1 MKYDRIYKTFKRTK
15 TNTEF
20 KELILCIRN
29 KEVDVF
35 YIDIQNPRIASLLWA
50 WAVFLHEAGRD
61 NGVTGK
67 NRSPNHKLLF
77 QL

>member
-50 WAVFLHEAGRD
+50 
-61 NGVTGK
+61 
-67 NRSPNHKLLF
+67 
-77 QL
+77 